1 MKAMLFLSKVQIFAF
16 FLQWAQV
23 VRIYTTESPSMYLV
37 YQLPPS
43 AAAAAG
49 RRAPVFC
56 ASGRAV
62 GGRPLDAERRRE
74 RLRLAAQV
82 RPVAAEGV
90 RRAGPPRQRPRPAE
104 AVPDARDGREPD
116 VLQLDDL
123 LLLGESEGA
132 IRRVCC
138 ELSQGPL
145 VKYLI
150 FSHFVVF
157 V

>member
-1 MKAMLFLSKVQIFAF
+1 MNECYAISVKGTDICF
-16 FLQWAQV
+16 F
-23 VRIYTTESPSMYLV
+23 PSVGTSSTYLHNWEPKYLV

-74 RLRLAAQV
+74 RLRLAARV

-104 AVPDARDGREPD
+104 AVPDAGDGREPD

-123 LLLGESEGA
+123 LLLGEVA
-132 IRRVCC
+132 IRCV
-138 ELSQGPL
+138 SQGNL
-145 VKYLI
+145 VRFLT
-150 FSHFVVF
+150 S
-157 V
+157 

>member
-1 MKAMLFLSKVQIFAF
+1 MNAMLFLSKVQIFVF

-23 VRIYTTESPSMYLV
+23 LVRMYPTDKPKYLV
-37 YQLPPS
+37 YQLSPS

-74 RLRLAAQV
+74 RLRLAARV

-90 RRAGPPRQRPRPAE
+90 RRAGPPRKRPRPAE
-104 AVPDARDGREPD
+104 AVSDARDGREPD

-123 LLLGESEGA
+123 LLLEWA
-132 IRRVCC
+132 R
-138 ELSQGPL
+138 LQ
-145 VKYLI
+145 
-150 FSHFVVF
+150 
-157 V
+157 